1 MYDPGKVV
9 SDWHK
14 LLFGVLCYWE
24 NVLKYTTEENE
35 GKKRVTGN
43 KKQTSA
49 LEKGIE
55 TISYTIKI

>member
-1 MYDPGKVV
+1 MV

>member
-1 MYDPGKVV
+1 MV

-24 NVLKYTTEENE
+24 NVLKYTWKKKRGEW
-35 GKKRVTGN
+35 GKKKRDTGN